1 MGKGLRRRERGSS
14 VRDRFFPVN
23 PGEGKLVALVFAYFF
38 LITAPHTIIKTLRT
52 TDLLV
57 KMGVGGL
64 PLAYLSAAVATGLFV
79 FLFSRLRLRISNR
92 GLITASLVA
101 FAATGLLFQAVLETD
116 FGRRSE
122 VLPYL
127 YWTWA
132 SVLIIVL
139 MTHFWMAV
147 NDLLNPREG
156 RRLIGLLC
164 NGGVLGGVLGG
175 LMAGFLT
182 RSRHAGLLLPLAC
195 ALLFACVFVVRAL
208 FALRP
213 PGRDQASPQPPLVGQ
228 PASVRGAGFRANWD
242 TVRKNSY
249 LVKISALAAAA
260 VIVSTLVDFQF
271 LSAATDRYQFD
282 AVELQA
288 FLGFF
293 YAGLTVAAL
302 FLNLVSTAW
311 LYRVMKPGAIL
322 LATPAFLLLGSFG
335 VLVLPFSLVFMTVFK
350 GGDEGLSFSIN
361 QSIRELVYIPVESD
375 LKNKARPFID
385 MFVSRVAKVA
395 AALILFVFA
404 LLLDKKVKGLT
415 PIFDPGLARW
425 LSLAIMA
432 IVVPWAVIA
441 WRTGKEYVQ
450 RVGEH
455 IVPDH
460 DRKDAEVRQKADVDL
475 ATLLTDTL
483 DSRSRSLVHYA
494 LHVFDLLEHG
504 MLTPEVRA
512 AISGPADEAKNS
524 SVSGFFDAEGTAWMS
539 GGREE
544 ADHGAFVD
552 DVRIILSLRSYRRL
566 IAVYADQVIKDGP
579 GSEVP
584 KMELAKLIGL
594 LGPDK
599 LLAEAL
605 SRLILDQSLEVSS
618 AALKSAARLGQKE
631 HLSAVVQRLGHPKL
645 RGDAVDALHRYGA
658 DGLGV
663 LEQVLADTNGDTA
676 PRSAAVEVLA
686 RLGTQEAVRIL
697 AGGLGGDAG
706 ELDSDICD
714 AFDRLRMEQPALTF
728 PVGAARRKMLALI
741 EDYCRTYLDLNTP
754 GPGSDDEDWK
764 RQMGFCLDARLADI
778 FKLLGVIYP
787 RDDIVKA
794 YQNLK
799 TGTRN
804 SVGFAVELL
813 DNILQND
820 IKVALLPIVDDLP
833 PAEKVRRFRKICSAR
848 RASEAGASARNRI
861 SRIFRFLKLRK
872 FQ

>member
-1 MGKGLRRRERGSS
+1 MGKGLGRRERGFS

-52 TDLLV
+52 TDLLM

-122 VLPYL
+122 FLPYL
-127 YWTWA
+127 YWVWA

-175 LMAGFLT
+175 LLAGFLT
-182 RSRHAGLLLPLAC
+182 RAGRAGLLLPLAC

-208 FALRP
+208 FALRS
-213 PGRDQASPQPPLVGQ
+213 GREQASPQPPLAGQ
-228 PASVRGAGFRANWD
+228 PASVRGAGFRASWD
-242 TVRKNSY
+242 TVRKSPY

-271 LSAATDRYQFD
+271 LSAAGDRYHFD
-282 AVELQA
+282 AVDLQA

-293 YAGLTVAAL
+293 YAGLTVFAI
-302 FLNLVSTAW
+302 FLNLFSTAW
-311 LYRVMKPGAIL
+311 LYRVMKPGSIL

-335 VLVLPFSLVFMTVFK
+335 VLVLPFSLMFMIVYK

-361 QSIRELVYIPVESD
+361 QSIRELIYIPVESGQKD
-375 LKNKARPFID
+375 KARPFID

-404 LLLDKKVKGLT
+404 LLLNKRVKGFT

-441 WRTGKEYVQ
+441 WRTGKEYVK

-460 DRKDAEVRQKADVDL
+460 DRMDAEVRQKADVDL
-475 ATLLTDTL
+475 AKLLTDTL
-483 DSRSRSLVHYA
+483 DSRRWSSALYA
-494 LHVFDLLEHG
+494 LYVFDLLEQG
-504 MLTPEVRA
+504 MLTPEIRA
-512 AISGPADEAKNS
+512 AISGPAGEVKKS
-524 SVSGFFDAEGTAWMS
+524 SVSGFFDAEGMAWQS
-539 GGREE
+539 EGGEE
-544 ADHGAFVD
+544 ADRGAFVD
-552 DVRIILSLRSYRRL
+552 DVRIILSLRNYRRL
-566 IAVYADQVIKDGP
+566 IAAYSGQVIKDGP
-579 GSEVP
+579 GSELP

-599 LLAEAL
+599 LLAEPL
-605 SRLILDQSLEVSS
+605 SRLILDDSPDISS
-618 AALKSAARLGQKE
+618 VALKSAARLGQEE
-631 HLSAVVQRLGHPKL
+631 HLPAIVRRLGHPTL
-645 RGDAVDALHRYGA
+645 REDAVDALHRYGA
-658 DGLGV
+658 SAFGA
-663 LEQVLADTNGDTA
+663 LEQILTDTGGDTA
-676 PRSAAVEVLA
+676 TRSAAVEVLA

-697 AGGLGGDAG
+697 AGGLEGKAG

-714 AFDRLRMEQPALTF
+714 ALDRLRMERPALAF
-728 PVGAARRKMLALI
+728 PAGAARLKTLALI
-741 EDYCRTYLDLNTP
+741 EVYCRTYLDLNSP
-754 GPGSDDEDWK
+754 ELGPGDEGRK
-764 RQMGFCLDARLADI
+764 RQLEQSLETCFADI

-820 IKVALLPIVDDLP
+820 IKAALLPLVDDLP
-833 PAEKVRRFRKICSAR
+833 PAEKVRRFRRICSAR
-848 RASEAGASARNRI
+848 RAGEAEASSRKGLSRI
-861 SRIFRFLKLRK
+861 SRFLKLRK
-872 FQ
+872 FH